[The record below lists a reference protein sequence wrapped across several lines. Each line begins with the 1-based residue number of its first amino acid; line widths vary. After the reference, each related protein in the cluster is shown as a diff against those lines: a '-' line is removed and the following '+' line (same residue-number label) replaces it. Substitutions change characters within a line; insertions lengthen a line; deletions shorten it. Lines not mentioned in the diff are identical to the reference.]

1 MTAAALH
8 TAPLRASSRK
18 TRTPQRPQPYRLSN
32 ATMAMILTCYV
43 LLCAGAGWLWF
54 AGVGILS
61 TLSGSLTC
69 AMLLLGV
76 MVNERRCGGFVETVR
91 YGAIHMASICLV
103 AGLYLWRQQSLPA
116 DFERTQGQMIIGP
129 LAFLAFMAVI
139 NVAAIWL
146 LKPNKNDTDKPKSEY
161 DTTYEGPAPWKAWHI
176 ATAAL
181 GVVLAGASLITMW
194 LPQVISIAPTAITRF
209 TLNTIMDFEGQKGLS
224 YYLMGQRTFD
234 VGAVHQQGKLLKAQI
249 KVLTPIVPFKLK
261 SKDFSSGQALREYI
275 DAKFDALSHGG
286 KSPSD
291 AMPYV
296 QVSAEMTLKRSGL
309 MGWDLASDGGLK
321 EKLEQAQQSYE
332 AGKAKL
338 FVAPQNG
345 MGNNP
350 FGVLELSIS
359 APFCLF
365 ISALMMLVSAG
376 LAVRQGGPACLWVLC
391 AGLACAIT
399 NYLQLMSFVLF

>member
-76 MVNERRCGGFVETVR
+76 MVNARRSRGLVESIR
-91 YGAIHMASICLV
+91 YGAIHVASVCLV
-103 AGLYLWRQQSLPA
+103 VGLYLWRQENLPA

-129 LAFLAFMAVI
+129 WAFLAFMAVI
-139 NVAAIWL
+139 NVSVIWL
-146 LKPNKNDTDKPKSEY
+146 LKPQKSEEDKPKSEY
-161 DTTYEGPAPWKAWHI
+161 DTPYEGPAPWKAWHI

-234 VGAVHQQGKLLKAQI
+234 VGAVHQQGKLLKAQV
-249 KVLTPIVPFKLK
+249 KVLTPVVPFDLQN
-261 SKDFSSGQALREYI
+261 KDLSSDQALREFI